1 MEELKKRNIGA
12 SVHFIPLHVHP
23 YYRDTFGYRPED
35 LPVAYREYMREVSLP
50 IFSKMS
56 GEDVQSVV
64 DAVTAIVVANRR

>member
-1 MEELKKRNIGA
+1 
-12 SVHFIPLHVHP
+12 
-23 YYRDTFGYRPED
+23 
-35 LPVAYREYMREVSLP
+35 MREVSLP